1 MSIEKL
7 SFVLDG
13 LLDVD
18 ALVNVQLR
26 AALDAKV
33 AELKRID
40 LPLKKFKSISAS
52 IHQINL
58 SDDANCSLA
67 MGVDFSAEL
76 ES

>member
-1 MSIEKL
+1 VSIEKL
-7 SFVLDG
+7 SLVFDG

-40 LPLKKFKSISAS
+40 LPLKKFESISTS

-58 SDDANCSLA
+58 SDDANCSLTMRVNFA
-67 MGVDFSAEL
+67 AEL
-76 ES
+76 